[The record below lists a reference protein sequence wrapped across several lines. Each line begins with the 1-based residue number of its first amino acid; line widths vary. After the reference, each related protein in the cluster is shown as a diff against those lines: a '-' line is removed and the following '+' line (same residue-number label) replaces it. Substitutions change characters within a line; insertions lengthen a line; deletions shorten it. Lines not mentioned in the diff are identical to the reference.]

1 MTVLALVLMPVL
13 VVSGLTPPPRIRKS
27 HDARMPAS
35 RRRGR
40 ADISRRI
47 GNVAGD
53 EEPRRAAMSET
64 TLFTNGLF
72 LDVETATYREGDLRA
87 DDGIVTEAGT
97 HLDAPADAQRVD
109 LAGAHI
115 LPGLID
121 SHVHVM
127 ASTAD
132 LADQSRWPVTYNA
145 YRTVRLLGEM
155 LDRGFTTVR
164 DMAGGDYGTWRA
176 LEEGLIRGPRLFYA
190 GRALSQTGGHGDHRG
205 PGEHFIDTHP
215 GSCEMS
221 TIVDGPDEVRRAARD
236 ELRKGAHHVKV
247 MAGGGVASPTD
258 RIDSTQFSVAELE
271 AAVEE
276 ASAAHRY
283 VAAHAYTPESMTRA
297 LRAGVRTIEH
307 GNLLDAATAG
317 IFRETQAFLIMNL
330 VTYWALRTEGREF
343 GLSEASWSKVDEVLD
358 GGLRALELAHTSG
371 IKIGYGTD
379 LLGGMHRHQS
389 EEFVIRSEVQPAIDI
404 IRSATT
410 VGAEIVG
417 MPGKLGTLAPGAFA
431 DLVALTR
438 DPLDDVALLADP
450 AAFRYVVKGGT
461 VELSNPL

>member
-1 MTVLALVLMPVL
+1 
-13 VVSGLTPPPRIRKS
+13 
-27 HDARMPAS
+27 
-35 RRRGR
+35 
-40 ADISRRI
+40 
-47 GNVAGD
+47 
-53 EEPRRAAMSET
+53 
-64 TLFTNGLF
+64 
-72 LDVETATYREGDLRA
+72 
-87 DDGIVTEAGT
+87 
-97 HLDAPADAQRVD
+97 
-109 LAGAHI
+109 
-115 LPGLID
+115 
-121 SHVHVM
+121 M

>member
-1 MTVLALVLMPVL
+1 
-13 VVSGLTPPPRIRKS
+13 
-27 HDARMPAS
+27 
-35 RRRGR
+35 
-40 ADISRRI
+40 
-47 GNVAGD
+47 
-53 EEPRRAAMSET
+53 MSDT

-72 LDVETATYREGDLRA
+72 FDAEAATYREGDLRA

-97 HLDAPADAQRVD
+97 SLDAPAGARRID
-109 LAGAHI
+109 LGGAYV

-121 SHVHVM
+121 SHVHIM

-132 LADQSRWPVTYNA
+132 LAALSGWPVTYNA
-145 YRTVRLLGEM
+145 HRTARLLGEM

-205 PGEHFIDTHP
+205 PGEHVLHP
-215 GSCEMS
+215 GCCEMS
-221 TIVDGPDEVRRAARD
+221 TIVDGADEVRRAARD
-236 ELRKGAHHVKV
+236 ELRRGAHHVKV

-258 RIDSTQFSVAELE
+258 RIDSTQFSLAELE
-271 AAVEE
+271 AAVQE

-317 IFRETQAFLIMNL
+317 VFRQTGAFLVMNL
-330 VTYWALRTEGREF
+330 VTYWALRTEGKEF
-343 GLSEASWSKVDEVLD
+343 GLSEASWRKVDEVLD
-358 GGLRALELAHTSG
+358 GGMRALELAHAGG

-417 MPGKLGTLAPGAFA
+417 MSGKLGTLAPGAFA

-438 DPLDDVALLADP
+438 DPLQDVAAIADP
-450 AAFRYVVKGGT
+450 AGFRYIVKGGV
-461 VELSNPL
+461 VELSNPS

>member
-1 MTVLALVLMPVL
+1 
-13 VVSGLTPPPRIRKS
+13 
-27 HDARMPAS
+27 
-35 RRRGR
+35 
-40 ADISRRI
+40 
-47 GNVAGD
+47 
-53 EEPRRAAMSET
+53 MSET

-87 DDGIVTEAGT
+87 DDGVITELGPRLAAPD
-97 HLDAPADAQRVD
+97 DAVRIE
-109 LAGAHI
+109 LRGAHV

-132 LADQSRWPVTYNA
+132 LADLSRWPVTYNA
-145 YRTVRLLGEM
+145 HRSARLLGEM

-176 LEEGLIRGPRLFYA
+176 LEEGLVRGPRLFYA

-215 GSCEMS
+215 GSSEMS
-221 TIVDGPDEVRRAARD
+221 TIVDGPDQVRRAARD

-258 RIDSTQFSVAELE
+258 RIDSAQFSVAELE

-317 IFRETQAFLIMNL
+317 VFRETQAFLVMNL
-330 VTYWALRTEGREF
+330 VTYWALRTEGKEF
-343 GLSEASWSKVDEVLD
+343 GLSDASWRKVDEVLD
-358 GGLRALELAHTSG
+358 GGLRALELAHASG
-371 IKIGYGTD
+371 IRIGYGTD

-404 IRSATT
+404 IKSATT

-417 MPGKLGTLAPGAFA
+417 MPGKLGTLAPGACA
-431 DLVALTR
+431 DLVALTP
-438 DPLDDVALLADP
+438 DPLEDVAALTDP
-450 AAFRYVVKGGT
+450 AAFRYVVKDGT
-461 VELSNPL
+461 VELSNPR